1 MANYID
7 NKKFEELIRVYFTDD
22 RLKVQDELFEYFDK
36 IIDGVMSKFNFKID
50 KEEAKQ
56 ECYYLILRILKNF
69 DPKNGAA
76 FNYFTTVIVNNMRLI
91 YTKNKKYL
99 EKMRDYV
106 ECKLGNYS
114 PSSANIEPV

>member
-7 NKKFEELIRVYFTDD
+7 NKRFEELIKNYVLGDKSVEDD
-22 RLKVQDELFEYFDK
+22 LFHHFDL
-36 IIDGVMSKFNFKID
+36 IIDGVMSKFGFKID

-56 ECYYLILRILKNF
+56 ECYLLILRILRNF

-91 YTKNKKYL
+91 YTKNKKYS
-99 EKMRDYV
+99 ERMKDYV
-106 ECKLGNYS
+106 ECKLGTYS
-114 PSSANIEPV
+114 PSSANIDPV

>member
-7 NKKFEELIRVYFTDD
+7 NKKFESLIKTYVLGDKT
-22 RLKVQDELFEYFDK
+22 VEEELFNHFDM
-36 IIDGVMSKFNFKID
+36 IIDGVMSKFGFKID

-56 ECYYLILRILKNF
+56 ECYLLILKVLKNF
-69 DPKNGAA
+69 DPENGAA

-91 YTKNKKYL
+91 YTKNKRYL
-99 EKMRDYV
+99 ERMKDYV
-106 ECKLGNYS
+106 ECRLGNYS